1 MPESKSGALDQLGES
16 PSGKYLHM
24 KLEQSIQLI
33 KDQLALVDHTGETKQ
48 EQLIW
53 ELGFLLGMLADE
65 LRNDWILENNLR
77 NRIKRVVDQRKKGK

>member
-1 MPESKSGALDQLGES
+1 
-16 PSGKYLHM
+16 M
-24 KLEQSIQLI
+24 KLEQSRKLIQE
-33 KDQLALVDHTGETKQ
+33 QLALVDHSGKTKQ

-77 NRIKRVVDQRKKGK
+77 NRIARVVDRKNKMGK